1 MKHIHILM
9 IVGSFA
15 VAGLT
20 SCKKEGCTD
29 KTANN
34 YNSKAKKDD
43 GTCTYDY
50 AVPSNYQFTDAN
62 GNSTVSYAGQT
73 DRLNQLR
80 EIVAKIESGQ
90 TQTIVAQDLKDMFA
104 NVGGNGNGNFSF
116 TSTRQLKDKCFSL
129 DQTLF
134 EQWLD
139 SAAIAS
145 QSYTQTATNG
155 QAGILSNGTSTYL
168 FSKNGFDVK
177 EMTEK
182 LGMSAVF
189 MYQALNVY
197 FGSTN
202 MSADNSTPV
211 AGQFYTAMEHY
222 WDEAFGYFGVNPN
235 FPTVPATDFWSEYC
249 QAQNATL
256 NSNSVMMN
264 NFLKGRAAIVAK
276 KYTDRDAAITAIS
289 TMWEKIAAKQAIT
302 YLEAAK
308 TAGND
313 ATRLHKLSEAYGFV
327 WSLRY
332 APDATRKMTQTE
344 VTNTINLFGN
354 NLWNI
359 TVTDINAILAV
370 LNSKY

>member
-1 MKHIHILM
+1 MKQIHSLF
-9 IVGSFA
+9 IVGSLA

-29 KTANN
+29 KNANN

-50 AVPSNYQFTDAN
+50 AVPTNYQFTDAN

-80 EIVAKIESGQ
+80 EIVAKIESGK
-90 TQTIVAQDLKDMFA
+90 TQTILAQDLKDMFA

-116 TSTRQLKDKCFSL
+116 TSSRQLKDKCFSL

-145 QSYTQTATNG
+145 QSFTQTATNG
-155 QAGILSNGTSTYL
+155 QAGVLSNGTSTYL

-177 EMTEK
+177 EVTEK
-182 LGMSAVF
+182 LGMGAIF
-189 MYQALNVY
+189 MYQALNIY

-202 MSADNSTPV
+202 MNADNSTPV
-211 AGQFYTAMEHY
+211 AGQFYTTMEHY
-222 WDEAFGYFGVNPN
+222 WDEAFGYFGVDPN
-235 FPTVPATDFWSEYC
+235 FPTVPATDFWSEYSD
-249 QAQNATL
+249 AQNATL

-313 ATRLHKLSEAYGFV
+313 ATRLHKLTEAYGFI

-354 NLWNI
+354 NLWNL
-359 TVTDINAILAV
+359 TATDINAILAV